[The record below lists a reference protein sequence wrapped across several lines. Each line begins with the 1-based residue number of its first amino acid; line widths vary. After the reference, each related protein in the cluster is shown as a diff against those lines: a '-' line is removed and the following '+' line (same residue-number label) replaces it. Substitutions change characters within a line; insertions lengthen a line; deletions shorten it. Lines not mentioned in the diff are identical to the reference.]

1 MIYYY
6 IIFPVGSIQ
15 GTYRNFEINQKS
27 TLEELEGFEVEI
39 APSSVQ
45 NDRQA
50 KTQNSILAQIWQF

>member
-50 KTQNSILAQIWQF
+50 KIEKNFLLQIRPL